1 MNASTGK
8 KRTTPTPEEVRA
20 GRHGGNAKWG
30 HGAVDAGNITVATAS
45 VTASANVTNL
55 TLTND
60 VWVVAAATDCAPAS
74 SSAALQPYVSLIVAN
89 TKDAAPPAFA
99 SGTPTFRTEAFL
111 VNATIAL
118 DEPGVAYLVVQ
129 APGTQAPSSAQV
141 MARAG
146 GASPEALSCVV
157 NVTRANVL
165 TYCAVSGLNE
175 VTSYSAY
182 LVTRDNNGDAP
193 NASPSPT
200 RFDFTTRD
208 ETPPIGALSI
218 TSVHGVGFEIK
229 ADSTKN
235 GTVYWGVVPAGSVLV
250 PIVGY
255 TEAFRAQKMFEDVRN
270 NGTAASPFNASNAGA
285 FFKNAGS
292 FTVSGVNATAR
303 GNASRALTV
312 GVATGTVNVTGLT
325 PERAYDFYAV
335 FSDDADNPSFNL
347 SSSDTFDVFNTTL
360 FTLAYVTTLDVT
372 PPAFVGGFDATPGGA
387 TGTRGVVAAGRV
399 SRVTATGFDLTARLN
414 EPGIVRYAVTP
425 HAAAQTL
432 GATATTGAPLVWA
445 NAPSVEEI
453 VGCVGRC
460 RVAAAACGAFAVPTR
475 NVDATTL
482 VRTVDL
488 ATHAGCVEGGPG
500 GGYAAG
506 ADAAYKTAVAGG
518 AYTVAD
524 WRGAIANDARNF
536 SAFNASFNATTRAAS
551 LVGAARCDADG
562 DGVEDALASLP
573 PSPSRASA
581 CPWLSPEGAYDV
593 WVVAEDDGNDVLAN
607 ASAGGNGTT
616 TAANRGTHAFR
627 ALPPNPEN
635 WTGPSLVVADVA
647 PPTFTASY
655 PALID
660 LNGSALRFDAS
671 LSEPGA
677 VVFALRLNAS
687 SDPVATRAGIEARA
701 NFSAISREP
710 YAALVPGANA
720 GVLNVTDANVNV
732 SHVIT
737 DLPEP
742 DLSSTRR
749 GATLAVDYFAID
761 IEPTRLSSL
770 TRSTR
775 AVPNAGPVRVAT
787 RKMSDVE
794 PPVWTA
800 SGAPKAA
807 AVPVAAATVNASLA
821 GGAGGGAAL
830 ARLVVHAETD
840 ENATVYFVVARNAS
854 ANYSHARPEMTPTRV
869 MNAST
874 GSAAYPVVASG
885 SFRNFTGATRS
896 PSPWT
901 SPGYPL
907 AQSEKYAA
915 WFVAVDNS
923 TDDARGANA
932 QEDVVLVP
940 FVAPDFRPPTFTT
953 RGPRAWC
960 VRNTSF
966 SPTARFQHLIASP
979 FN

>member
-1 MNASTGK
+1 M
-8 KRTTPTPEEVRA
+8 
-20 GRHGGNAKWG
+20 
-30 HGAVDAGNITVATAS
+30 
-45 VTASANVTNL
+45 
-55 TLTND
+55 
-60 VWVVAAATDCAPAS
+60 
-74 SSAALQPYVSLIVAN
+74 
-89 TKDAAPPAFA
+89 
-99 SGTPTFRTEAFL
+99 
-111 VNATIAL
+111 
-118 DEPGVAYLVVQ
+118 
-129 APGTQAPSSAQV
+129 
-141 MARAG
+141 
-146 GASPEALSCVV
+146 
-157 NVTRANVL
+157 
-165 TYCAVSGLNE
+165 
-175 VTSYSAY
+175 
-182 LVTRDNNGDAP
+182 
-193 NASPSPT
+193 
-200 RFDFTTRD
+200 
-208 ETPPIGALSI
+208 
-218 TSVHGVGFEIK
+218 
-229 ADSTKN
+229 
-235 GTVYWGVVPAGSVLV
+235 
-250 PIVGY
+250 
-255 TEAFRAQKMFEDVRN
+255 
-270 NGTAASPFNASNAGA
+270 
-285 FFKNAGS
+285 
-292 FTVSGVNATAR
+292 
-303 GNASRALTV
+303 
-312 GVATGTVNVTGLT
+312 
-325 PERAYDFYAV
+325 
-335 FSDDADNPSFNL
+335 
-347 SSSDTFDVFNTTL
+347 
-360 FTLAYVTTLDVT
+360 
-372 PPAFVGGFDATPGGA
+372 
-387 TGTRGVVAAGRV
+387 
-399 SRVTATGFDLTARLN
+399 
-414 EPGIVRYAVTP
+414 TP

-460 RVAAAACGAFAVPTR
+460 RIAAAACGAFAVPTR

-761 IEPTRLSSL
+761 LEPTRLSSL

-800 SGAPKAA
+800 SGCAE
-807 AVPVAAATVNASLA
+807 
-821 GGAGGGAAL
+821 GGGGSRRRGDGERVARRRRRRRRRARSPRRPRRDGRERDRLLRRRAERERELL
-830 ARLVVHAETD
+830 ARAAGDDPD
-840 ENATVYFVVARNAS
+840 EGDEREHRVGGVSGGGQRQLSEFHRRDAVA
-854 ANYSHARPEMTPTRV
+854 
-869 MNAST
+869 
-874 GSAAYPVVASG
+874 
-885 SFRNFTGATRS
+885 
-896 PSPWT
+896 
-901 SPGYPL
+901 
-907 AQSEKYAA
+907 
-915 WFVAVDNS
+915 VAVDLARVPARAEREVRRVVRRGGQLHGRRARRERAGRRRARAVRRPGLS
-923 TDDARGANA
+923 PADVYDARAA
-932 QEDVVLVP
+932 RVVRSKHDV
-940 FVAPDFRPPTFTT
+940 FHPPL
-953 RGPRAWC
+953 G
-960 VRNTSF
+960 
-966 SPTARFQHLIASP
+966 
-979 FN
+979 FNI